1 MSAPLILTAC
11 DAIEYA
17 TRWLEARRR
26 GVSANQDS
34 YRWAMHNAYM
44 ELGQEFDWSFLH
56 VQGRVFLHE
65 AQTAGTC
72 TFDFTGGAY
81 ERLLTLAGTG
91 ATFPTWAEDATIRI
105 DDVPCRI
112 EEVKT
117 TTTATLDAMLNPGRD
132 VAAGSSY
139 RMYPHYYALPNDF
152 VKLDTPRAESFGWNM
167 TERSYDEIMQL
178 DRDYDESGTPIW
190 YCIRGIED
198 LYGQMGL
205 FIQPSSDDEKT
216 LDFIY
221 ERRSREVRYT
231 GWNPDDYAGTVTIV
245 DGSDQATGVGTS
257 FSAPMVGSI
266 IRFGNST
273 TAKPTG
279 LRGSQPYVEQ
289 RSIVGVTNTT
299 KLVLDANVSNSLA
312 GVKYTIS
319 DPIDIEPSLHNVFLH
334 CMAKHLAFDRGIEEY
349 PIAEAQD
356 QQTLRK
362 AKGADNRS
370 TQPHYAGYGVRAF
383 RRLADTSPY
392 LGEV

>member
-1 MSAPLILTAC
+1 MSTPLILTAC

-17 TRWLEARRR
+17 TRWLE
-26 GVSANQDS
+26 GHGTSASQDS

-56 VQGRVFLHE
+56 TQGRVFLHA
-65 AQTAGTC
+65 AQTTGTC
-72 TFDFTGGAY
+72 TFDFTGGTY
-81 ERLLTLAGTG
+81 ERLLTLAGAG
-91 ATFPTWAEDATIRI
+91 ATFPTWAEDATVRI

-117 TTTATLDAMLNPGRD
+117 TTTATLDAVLNPGRD

-152 VKLDTPRAESFGWNM
+152 ASLVIPRAEYFGWNL
-167 TERSYDEIMQL
+167 TERSFDEIMQL
-178 DRDYDESGTPIW
+178 DRDYDESGTPLW

-198 LYGQMGL
+198 LYGQTGL
-205 FIQPSSDDEKT
+205 FVHPSSDGEKT

-221 ERRSREVRYT
+221 QKRSREVRYT
-231 GWNPDDYAGTVTIV
+231 GWNPEDYVGTATIV
-245 DGSDQATGVGTS
+245 SGSDTAIGVGTS
-257 FSAPMVGSI
+257 FASAMIGSI
-266 IRFGNST
+266 IRFGSSS

-279 LRGSQPYVEQ
+279 LRGGQPYVEQ
-289 RSIVGVTNTT
+289 RSILGVTNSTT
-299 KLVLDANVSNSLA
+299 LVLDANVSNSLS

-319 DPIDIEPSLHNVFLH
+319 DPIDIDPMLHNAFLH
-334 CMAKHLAFDRGIEEY
+334 CMAKHIAFDRGIKDA
-349 PIAEAQD
+349 PLAEMQY

-362 AKGADNRS
+362 AKGSDCRS
-370 TQPHYAGYGVRAF
+370 VQPQHAGYGSSVY